1 MRSSSL
7 PWVFAALVALPVAGE
22 TRVRVENISDPSSRV
37 TIGFAEQ
44 AGKPA
49 RVEVGA
55 NGVAELVVEAPSPR
69 LRLRGGTLQTDPMID
84 LIARRQ
90 IREESG
96 APALHI
102 VRSGD
107 APAQFAPFDGPLV
120 YDDYAGWWG
129 GGAWTGGWYGSYGGS
144 RRFDSGVGRRFDSGG
159 GRRTGGG
166 DWRST
171 HAPRTPQSGGSFK
184 ARGVVPRTSR

>member
-1 MRSSSL
+1 M
-7 PWVFAALVALPVAGE
+7 GE
-22 TRVRVENISDPSSRV
+22 TRVRVENTSDPSSRV

-44 AGKPA
+44 ARKPA

-55 NGVAELVVEAPSPR
+55 NGVTELIVEAPSPR

-96 APALHI
+96 DPVLHI

-107 APAQFAPFDGPLV
+107 APAQFSPYDGPLV

-129 GGAWTGGWYGSYGGS
+129 GGAWTGGFYGISWGGS
-144 RRFDSGVGRRFDSGG
+144 RRFDSGG
-159 GRRTGGG
+159 GRRTGGDRG
-166 DWRST
+166 RTT
-171 HAPRTPQSGGSFK
+171 HAPRTPTSGGSFQ
-184 ARGVVPRTSR
+184 ARGVIARHSR